1 MPKTNTSQS
10 TRESN
15 LSSMVIFNAVPKA
28 LETQVNETV
37 SPVAMSLVVDPHFQF
52 GPLYGIISILRF
64 LRCLPVNKDC
74 FVYVL
79 S

>member
-1 MPKTNTSQS
+1 M
-10 TRESN
+10 
-15 LSSMVIFNAVPKA
+15 A

-64 LRCLPVNKDC
+64 LRCLPVKKDC